1 MRVLDPPSPREKGI
15 MASIRERNGWDN
27 PEADKAD
34 KEDERA
40 LLLAFVAII
49 TIWAAAFGL
58 T

>member
-1 MRVLDPPSPREKGI
+1 
-15 MASIRERNGWDN
+15 MAHIRERNDWDN

-40 LLLAFVAII
+40 LLLAIVAII
-49 TIWAAAFGL
+49 TIWAAAFVL

>member
-1 MRVLDPPSPREKGI
+1 
-15 MASIRERNGWDN
+15 MANIRERNGWDN